1 MTALYIISF
10 ILLVVATAI
19 LLKLT
24 PEQVGEDIENIIVPL
39 NKQQTLKAQ
48 SLTARGKKKKNKLLL
63 SLERMR
69 RALQETGKEK
79 QFSAA
84 CAAALL
90 LMVVGCITAI
100 AIDNMFMIPVLAVAF
115 AMLPFVHLSK
125 IISTYEMQMQR
136 ELETA
141 LSTVTASY
149 IRSDN
154 LVSAVQEN
162 LSYLRPPIK
171 GIFESFIAEATVISP
186 DIRGAIHN
194 LKDKVKNSI
203 FEEWC
208 DTLISCQNDRTLK
221 DTLMPVVSKLT
232 DVRLVN
238 NSLKTMLSEARREYF
253 MMVCMVLANIPLL
266 YCLNKDWYDA
276 LMNTVFGKVVL
287 AICGVV
293 IIVTAIRMNKLTK
306 PIEYKR

>member
-10 ILLVVATAI
+10 ILLAVATVA
-19 LLKLT
+19 LLKLS
-24 PEQVGEDIENIIVPL
+24 PEQVGEDIAVL
-39 NKQQTLKAQ
+39 LDKQQTLKDQ
-48 SLTARGKKKKNKLLL
+48 SLTARGKKKKSKLLL

-69 RALQETGKEK
+69 SALEETGKGK
-79 QFSAA
+79 QFSVA

-90 LMVVGCITAI
+90 LMVSGCIVAI
-100 AIDNMFMIPVLAVAF
+100 AIDNMFLIPVLAVAF
-115 AMLPFVHLSK
+115 AMIPFAYLAK
-125 IISTYEMQMQR
+125 TISLYENQVRQ

-141 LSTVTASY
+141 LSIITTSY

-154 LVSAVQEN
+154 LVSAVREN
-162 LSYLRPPIK
+162 LSYLKPPIK
-171 GIFESFIAEATVISP
+171 GIFEGFVAETTVISP
-186 DIRGAIHN
+186 DIRQAIYH
-194 LKDKVKNSI
+194 LKEKVKNSI
-203 FEEWC
+203 YEEWC
-208 DTLISCQNDRTLK
+208 DTLIACQSDRNLK

-276 LMNTVFGKVVL
+276 LMNTVFGKIVL

-293 IIVTAIRMNKLTK
+293 IIITAIRMNKLTK

>member
-10 ILLVVATAI
+10 LLLVVATIA

-24 PEQVGEDIENIIVPL
+24 PEQINKDINEL
-39 NKQQTLKAQ
+39 FNKQQTLKDQA
-48 SLTARGKKKKNKLLL
+48 LTARGKKKKNRILLE
-63 SLERMR
+63 LERMR

-79 QFSAA
+79 QFSIA

-90 LMVVGCITAI
+90 LMVAGCVVAI
-100 AIDNMFMIPVLAVAF
+100 AIDNMFLIPVLAVAF
-115 AMLPFVHLSK
+115 ALIPFAYLTK
-125 IISTYEMQMQR
+125 TIAIYETQVRQ

-141 LSTVTASY
+141 LSIITTSY

-154 LVSAVQEN
+154 IVSAVQEN
-162 LSYLRPPIK
+162 LSYLKPPIK
-171 GIFESFIAEATVISP
+171 GIFEGFLAEATIISP
-186 DIRGAIHN
+186 DIRQAIHN

-208 DTLISCQNDRTLK
+208 DTLIACQNDRTLK

-238 NSLKTMLSEARREYF
+238 NSLKTMLSETRREYW
-253 MMVCMVLANIPLL
+253 MMVCMVVANIPLL
-266 YCLNKDWYDA
+266 YCINRDWYDA
-276 LMNTVFGKVVL
+276 LMNTTFGKVVL

-293 IIVTAIRMNKLTK
+293 IIITAIRMNKLTK

>member
-10 ILLVVATAI
+10 ILLVVATIA

-24 PEQVGEDIENIIVPL
+24 PEQINKDINEL
-39 NKQQTLKAQ
+39 FNKQQTLKDQA
-48 SLTARGKKKKNKLLL
+48 LMARGKKRKNRLILE
-63 SLERMR
+63 LERIR

-79 QFSAA
+79 QFSLA
-84 CAAALL
+84 CTAALL
-90 LMVVGCITAI
+90 LMVAGCIVAI
-100 AIDNMFMIPVLAVAF
+100 AIDNMFLIPVLAIAF
-115 AMLPFVHLSK
+115 ALIPFAYLTK
-125 IISTYEMQMQR
+125 AIAIYETQVRQ

-141 LSTVTASY
+141 LSIITTSY

-162 LSYLRPPIK
+162 LSYLKPPIK
-171 GIFESFIAEATVISP
+171 GIFEEFIAEATIISP

-203 FEEWC
+203 YEEWC
-208 DTLISCQNDRTLK
+208 DTLIACQNDRTLK

-238 NSLKTMLSEARREYF
+238 NSLKTMLAETRREYW
-253 MMVCMVLANIPLL
+253 MMVLMVVGNIPLL
-266 YCLNKDWYDA
+266 YCLNRDWYDA
-276 LMNTVFGKVVL
+276 LMNMVFGKIVL
-287 AICGVV
+287 AISGVV
-293 IIVTAIRMNKLTK
+293 IIITAIRMNKITK

>member
-10 ILLVVATAI
+10 ILLVVATVA
-19 LLKLT
+19 LLKLS
-24 PEQVGEDIENIIVPL
+24 PEQVGEDIAVL
-39 NKQQTLKAQ
+39 FDKQQTLEDQ
-48 SLTARGKKKKNKLLL
+48 SLTARGKKKKSKLLL

-69 RALQETGKEK
+69 SALEETGKGK
-79 QFSAA
+79 QFSVA

-90 LMVVGCITAI
+90 LMVSGCIVAI
-100 AIDNMFMIPVLAVAF
+100 AIDNMFLIPVLAVAF
-115 AMLPFVHLSK
+115 AMIPFAYLAK
-125 IISTYEMQMQR
+125 TISLYENQVRQ

-141 LSTVTASY
+141 LSIITTSY

-154 LVSAVQEN
+154 LVSAVREN
-162 LSYLRPPIK
+162 LSYLKPPIK
-171 GIFESFIAEATVISP
+171 GIFEGFVAETTVISP
-186 DIRGAIHN
+186 DIRQAIYH
-194 LKDKVKNSI
+194 LKEKVKNSI
-203 FEEWC
+203 YEEWC
-208 DTLISCQNDRTLK
+208 DTLIACQSDRNLK

-266 YCLNKDWYDA
+266 YCLNRDWYDA
-276 LMNTVFGKVVL
+276 LMNTVFGKIVL

-293 IIVTAIRMNKLTK
+293 IIITAIRMNKLTK

>member
-24 PEQVGEDIENIIVPL
+24 PEQVGEDITVL
-39 NKQQTLKAQ
+39 FDKQQTLKDQ
-48 SLTARGKKKKNKLLL
+48 LLTARGKKKKNKLLL
-63 SLERMR
+63 SLERLR
-69 RALQETGKEK
+69 RAMQETGKEK

-90 LMVVGCITAI
+90 MMIAGCIIAI
-100 AIDNMFMIPVLAVAF
+100 AIENLFLIPVLAVAF
-115 AMLPFVHLSK
+115 AMIPFVHLSK
-125 IISTYEMQMQR
+125 IISTYETQMQR

-141 LSTVTASY
+141 LSIITTSY

-162 LSYLRPPIK
+162 LSYLKPPVK
-171 GIFESFIAEATVISP
+171 GIFEGFVAETTVISP
-186 DIRGAIHN
+186 DIRQAIYHM
-194 LKDKVKNSI
+194 KEKVKNSI
-203 FEEWC
+203 YEEWC
-208 DTLISCQNDRTLK
+208 DTLIACQSDRNLK

-238 NSLKTMLSEARREYF
+238 NQLKTMLSEARREYF

-266 YCLNKDWYDA
+266 YCLNRDWYDA
-276 LMNTVFGKVVL
+276 LMNTVFGKIVL

>member
-10 ILLVVATAI
+10 LLLVVATIA

-24 PEQVGEDIENIIVPL
+24 PEQINKDINEL
-39 NKQQTLKAQ
+39 FNKQQTLKDQA
-48 SLTARGKKKKNKLLL
+48 LMARGKKRKNRLILE
-63 SLERMR
+63 LERIR
-69 RALQETGKEK
+69 RALQETGKAK
-79 QFSAA
+79 QFSLA

-90 LMVVGCITAI
+90 LMVAGIIVAI
-100 AIDNMFMIPVLAVAF
+100 AIDNMFLIPVLSVAF
-115 AMLPFVHLSK
+115 ALIPFAYLTK
-125 IISTYEMQMQR
+125 AIAIYETQVRQ

-141 LSTVTASY
+141 LSIITTSY

-162 LSYLRPPIK
+162 LSYLKPPIK
-171 GIFESFIAEATVISP
+171 GIFEEFIAEATIISP

-203 FEEWC
+203 YEEWC
-208 DTLISCQNDRTLK
+208 DTLIACQNDRTLK

-238 NSLKTMLSEARREYF
+238 NSLKTMLAETRREYW
-253 MMVCMVLANIPLL
+253 MMVLMVVGNIPLL
-266 YCLNKDWYDA
+266 YCLNRD
-276 LMNTVFGKVVL
+276 
-287 AICGVV
+287 
-293 IIVTAIRMNKLTK
+293 
-306 PIEYKR
+306 